1 MTGRAAIVREAN
13 LVEIE
18 EIPVP
23 GPLGPHD
30 VLVETEFTFISAGT
44 ELANFTGLDPGVHV
58 PGSWNHY
65 PARPGYSN
73 CGRVV
78 ELGSAVDTLAVGDRV
93 FSQHK
98 HVSHHVLPVNDPDTI
113 AVPVPDAVP
122 SDLAAAVRMGMVAIT
137 APQVADI
144 HVNDWVVVF
153 GLGLVGNLAAQL
165 FAVDGAR
172 VIGVD
177 PVPARRELARRVG
190 IQRVIGEDM
199 AEIVSQVRDIT
210 GGGAQT
216 VVEAV
221 GHAGVAATAIQTAAP
236 YGELILL
243 GSPRA
248 PVTADLNEFLQP
260 VHRTWVTIKG
270 ALEHRV
276 PINPASRGHP
286 LSIAGN
292 ARTVLDLV
300 SSGRLQLAQLI
311 SHRLPAS
318 EIAAAYDGLLN
329 QPEHYWGVALDWR
342 SA

>member
-1 MTGRAAIVREAN
+1 MTGRAAIVRKAN

-18 EIPVP
+18 EIETP
-23 GPLGPHD
+23 GPVGPNE
-30 VLVETEFTFISAGT
+30 VLVETECTFISAGT

-58 PGSWNHY
+58 PGSWNHF
-65 PARPGYSN
+65 PARPGYAN
-73 CGRVV
+73 CGRVIEIGAEV
-78 ELGSAVDTLAVGDRV
+78 ESLAVGDRV
-93 FSQHK
+93 FTQHK
-98 HVSHHVLPVNDPDTI
+98 HVSHHLVAVDDPDTI
-113 AVPVPDAVP
+113 VVPVPADVP

-137 APQVADI
+137 APQVADNHI
-144 HVNDWVVVF
+144 NDWVVVF

-165 FAVDGAR
+165 FALDGAR

-177 PVPARRELARRVG
+177 PVFSRRQLAQRVG

-199 AEIVSQVRDIT
+199 STIVDQVRDIT

-221 GHAGVAATAIQTAAP
+221 GHAGVAETAIHTAAP

-270 ALEHRV
+270 ALEHRL
-276 PINPASRGHP
+276 PINPTTRGHP

-292 ARTVLDLV
+292 AQTVLDLV
-300 SSGRLQLAQLI
+300 SSGRLQLSQLI
-311 SHRLPAS
+311 SHRLPAGQ
-318 EIAAAYDGLLN
+318 IAAAYHGLLN
-329 QPEHYWGVALDWR
+329 QPDEYWGVALDWR
-342 SA
+342 

>member
-1 MTGRAAIVREAN
+1 MTGRAAVVPEAN
-13 LVEIE
+13 VVQIE
-18 EIPVP
+18 EIPIP
-23 GPLGPHD
+23 GPVGPNEI
-30 VLVETEFTFISAGT
+30 LVQTECTFISTGT

-58 PGSWNHY
+58 AGSWNHF
-65 PARPGYSN
+65 PARPGYAN
-73 CGRVV
+73 CGRVA
-78 ELGSAVDTLAVGDRV
+78 ELGSEVENLAVGDRV
-93 FSQHK
+93 FSQRQ
-98 HVSHHVLPVNDPDTI
+98 HVSHHVLPVDDPNTI
-113 AVPVPDAVP
+113 AVSVPANVP

-144 HVNDWVVVF
+144 QVNDWVVVF

-165 FAVDGAR
+165 FALDGAR

-177 PVPARRELARRVG
+177 PVPARRKLAQRVG
-190 IQRVIGEDM
+190 IPRVIGEDM
-199 AEIVSQVRDIT
+199 STVVEQLRDTT

-221 GHAGVAATAIQTAAP
+221 GHAGVAETAIHAAAP

-260 VHRTWVTIKG
+260 VHRSWVTIKG

-276 PINPASRGHP
+276 PINPTTRGHP

-300 SSGRLQLAQLI
+300 SSGRLQLAALI

-318 EIAAAYDGLLN
+318 QIAVAYDGLLN
-329 QPEHYWGVALDWR
+329 QPETFWGVALDWR
-342 SA
+342 TS

>member
-1 MTGRAAIVREAN
+1 
-13 LVEIE
+13 
-18 EIPVP
+18 
-23 GPLGPHD
+23 
-30 VLVETEFTFISAGT
+30 
-44 ELANFTGLDPGVHV
+44 
-58 PGSWNHY
+58 
-65 PARPGYSN
+65 
-73 CGRVV
+73 
-78 ELGSAVDTLAVGDRV
+78 
-93 FSQHK
+93 
-98 HVSHHVLPVNDPDTI
+98 
-113 AVPVPDAVP
+113 
-122 SDLAAAVRMGMVAIT
+122 MGMVAIT

-165 FAVDGAR
+165 FAIDGAR

>member
-1 MTGRAAIVREAN
+1 MTGRAAVVREAN

-18 EIPVP
+18 EIEIP
-23 GPLGPHD
+23 GPVGPSE
-30 VLVETEFTFISAGT
+30 VLVETEYTFISAGT

-58 PGSWNHY
+58 PGSWNHF
-65 PARPGYSN
+65 PARPGYAN
-73 CGRVV
+73 CGRVI
-78 ELGSAVDTLAVGDRV
+78 ELGTDVESLAIGDRV
-93 FSQHK
+93 FTQHK
-98 HVSHHVLPVNDPDTI
+98 HVSHHVVPLNDPNTI
-113 AVPVPDAVP
+113 AVPVPADVP

-137 APQVADI
+137 APQIADN
-144 HVNDWVVVF
+144 HLNDWVVVF

-165 FAVDGAR
+165 FQLDGAR

-177 PVPARRELARRVG
+177 PVPARRELAHRVG
-190 IQRVIGEDM
+190 IQRVIGDDM
-199 AEIVSQVRDIT
+199 STIVDQVREIT

-221 GHAGVAATAIQTAAP
+221 GHAGVAETAIHAAAP

-260 VHRTWVTIKG
+260 VHKTWVTIKG
-270 ALEHRV
+270 ALEHRL
-276 PINPASRGHP
+276 PINPTTRGHP

-292 ARTVLDLV
+292 ARTILDLV

-318 EIAAAYDGLLN
+318 QIAAAYHGLLN
-329 QPEHYWGVALDWR
+329 QPDEYWGVALDWR
-342 SA
+342 

>member
-1 MTGRAAIVREAN
+1 MTARAAVVREAN
-13 LVEIE
+13 VVEIE
-18 EIPVP
+18 EIEIP
-23 GPLGPHD
+23 GPVGPNE
-30 VLVETEFTFISAGT
+30 VLVATEFTFISAGT

-58 PGSWNHY
+58 PGSWNHF
-65 PARPGYSN
+65 PARPGYAN

-78 ELGSAVDTLAVGDRV
+78 ELGSAVDSLAVGDRV
-93 FSQHK
+93 FTQHK
-98 HVSHHVLPVNDPDTI
+98 HVSHHLVPVDAPNTI
-113 AVPVPDAVP
+113 VVPVPEDVP
-122 SDLAAAVRMGMVAIT
+122 GDLAAAVRMGMVAIT
-137 APQVADI
+137 APQVADN
-144 HVNDWVVVF
+144 HVNDWVAVF

-165 FAVDGAR
+165 FALDGAR

-177 PVPARRELARRVG
+177 PVLARRRLAQRVG
-190 IQRVIGEDM
+190 IENVIGDDM
-199 AEIVSQVRDIT
+199 TDIARQVHDIT
-210 GGGAQT
+210 GGGAHT

-221 GHAGVAATAIQTAAP
+221 GHAGVAATAIHAAAP

-260 VHRTWVTIKG
+260 VHKTWVTIKG

-276 PINPASRGHP
+276 PINPARGHP

-300 SSGRLQLAQLI
+300 ASGRLRLAELI

-318 EIAAAYDGLLN
+318 RIAAAYDGLLN
-329 QPEHYWGVALDWR
+329 QPDEYWGVALDWR
-342 SA
+342 

>member
-1 MTGRAAIVREAN
+1 MTGRAAVVPKAN
-13 LVEIE
+13 VVHLE
-18 EIPVP
+18 EIAIP
-23 GPLGPHD
+23 GPVGPNE
-30 VLVETEFTFISAGT
+30 VLVQTEATFISAGT

-58 PGSWNHY
+58 PGSWNQF
-65 PARPGYSN
+65 PARPGYAN
-73 CGRVV
+73 CGRVI
-78 ELGSAVDTLAVGDRV
+78 ELGSNVESLAVGDRV
-93 FSQHK
+93 FTQHK
-98 HVSHHVLPVNDPDTI
+98 HVSHHLVAMDDPNTI
-113 AVPVPDAVP
+113 VVPVPEDVP

-137 APQVADI
+137 APQVADN

-165 FAVDGAR
+165 FQVDGAR

-177 PVPARRELARRVG
+177 PVAARRRLAQRVG

-199 AEIVSQVRDIT
+199 TDIAKQVRDIT

-221 GHAGVAATAIQTAAP
+221 GHAGVAQTAIHAAAP

-248 PVTADLNEFLQP
+248 PVTTDLNDFLQP
-260 VHRTWVTIKG
+260 VHKSWITIKG

-276 PINPASRGHP
+276 PVNPARGNP

-292 ARTVLDLV
+292 ARTILNLV
-300 SSGRLQLAQLI
+300 SSGRLRLDELI
-311 SHRLPAS
+311 SHRLPAD
-318 EIAAAYDGLLN
+318 EIAAAYHGLLN
-329 QPEHYWGVALDWR
+329 QPNEYWGVALDWR
-342 SA
+342 

>member
-18 EIPVP
+18 EIEIP
-23 GPLGPHD
+23 GPIGPNE
-30 VLVETEFTFISAGT
+30 VLVETECTFISAGT

-58 PGSWNHY
+58 PGSWNHF
-65 PARPGYSN
+65 PARPGYAN
-73 CGRVV
+73 CGRVI
-78 ELGSAVDTLAVGDRV
+78 ELGSAVESLAVGDRV
-93 FSQHK
+93 FTQHK
-98 HVSHHVLPVNDPDTI
+98 HVSHHLVAVDDPDTI
-113 AVPVPDAVP
+113 AVPVPADVP

-137 APQVADI
+137 APQVADN
-144 HVNDWVVVF
+144 HLNDWVVVF

-165 FAVDGAR
+165 FQLDGAR

-177 PVPARRELARRVG
+177 PVSTRRQLAQRVG

-199 AEIVSQVRDIT
+199 STIVDQVRDVT

-221 GHAGVAATAIQTAAP
+221 GHAGVAETAIHTAAP

-270 ALEHRV
+270 ALEHRL
-276 PINPASRGHP
+276 PINPTTRGHP
-286 LSIAGN
+286 LSISGN
-292 ARTVLDLV
+292 ARTILDLV
-300 SSGRLQLAQLI
+300 SSGRLHLAQLI

-318 EIAAAYDGLLN
+318 QIAAAYDGLLN
-329 QPEHYWGVALDWR
+329 QPDEYWGVALDWR
-342 SA
+342 

>member
-18 EIPVP
+18 EIEIP
-23 GPLGPHD
+23 GPIGPSE
-30 VLVETEFTFISAGT
+30 VLVQTECTFISAGT

-58 PGSWNHY
+58 PGSWNHF
-65 PARPGYSN
+65 PARPGYANS
-73 CGRVV
+73 GRVI
-78 ELGSAVDTLAVGDRV
+78 ELGSAVESLAVGDRV
-93 FSQHK
+93 FTQHK
-98 HVSHHVLPVNDPDTI
+98 HVSHHLVAVDDPDTI
-113 AVPVPDAVP
+113 AVPVPADVP

-137 APQVADI
+137 APQVADN
-144 HVNDWVVVF
+144 HLNDWVVVF

-165 FAVDGAR
+165 FALDGAR

-177 PVPARRELARRVG
+177 PVSTRRQLAQRVG
-190 IQRVIGEDM
+190 IQRVIGEEM
-199 AEIVSQVRDIT
+199 SSIVDQVRDIT

-221 GHAGVAATAIQTAAP
+221 GHAGVAATAIHSAAP

-276 PINPASRGHP
+276 PINPARGHP

-292 ARTVLDLV
+292 AQTVLDLV

-311 SHRLPAS
+311 SHRLPAGQ
-318 EIAAAYDGLLN
+318 IAVAYHGLLN
-329 QPEHYWGVALDWR
+329 QPDEYWGVALDWR
-342 SA
+342 

>member
-1 MTGRAAIVREAN
+1 MTGRAAVVPEAN
-13 LVEIE
+13 VVHIE
-18 EIPVP
+18 EIPIP
-23 GPLGPHD
+23 GPVGPNE
-30 VLVETEFTFISAGT
+30 VLVQTECTFISTGT

-58 PGSWNHY
+58 PGSWNHF
-65 PARPGYSN
+65 PARPGYAN

-78 ELGSAVDTLAVGDRV
+78 ELGSAVDSLAVGDRV
-93 FSQHK
+93 FTQRK
-98 HVSHHVLPVNDPDTI
+98 HVSHHLVDVNDPDTI
-113 AVPVPDAVP
+113 VVPVPENVP
-122 SDLAAAVRMGMVAIT
+122 SDLAAAVRMGMVALT
-137 APQVADI
+137 APQVADN

-153 GLGLVGNLAAQL
+153 GLGLVGNMAAQL
-165 FAVDGAR
+165 FQLDGAR

-199 AEIVSQVRDIT
+199 STIVDQLRDLT

-221 GHAGVAATAIQTAAP
+221 GHAGVAETAIHAAAP

-260 VHRTWVTIKG
+260 VHKSWVTIKG
-270 ALEHRV
+270 ALEHRL
-276 PINPASRGHP
+276 PINPTTRGHP

-292 ARTVLDLV
+292 ARTILDLV
-300 SSGRLQLAQLI
+300 SSGRLQLAELI
-311 SHRLPAS
+311 SHRFPAS
-318 EIAAAYDGLLN
+318 QIAAAYDGLLN
-329 QPEHYWGVALDWR
+329 QPDHYWGVALDWR
-342 SA
+342 

>member
-18 EIPVP
+18 EIEIP
-23 GPLGPHD
+23 GPLGPNE
-30 VLVETEFTFISAGT
+30 VLVQTECTFISAGT

-58 PGSWNHY
+58 PGSWNRF
-65 PARPGYSN
+65 PARPGYAN
-73 CGRVV
+73 CGRVI
-78 ELGSAVDTLAVGDRV
+78 ELGSEVETLALGDRV
-93 FSQHK
+93 FTQHK
-98 HVSHHVLPVNDPDTI
+98 HVSHHLVAVDDPNTI
-113 AVPVPDAVP
+113 AVPVPADVP

-137 APQVADI
+137 APQVADN
-144 HVNDWVVVF
+144 HLNDWVVVF

-165 FAVDGAR
+165 FQFDGAR

-177 PVPARRELARRVG
+177 PVPARRELAQRVG
-190 IQRVIGEDM
+190 IQRIIGNDM
-199 AEIVSQVRDIT
+199 STIVDQVREIT

-221 GHAGVAATAIQTAAP
+221 GHAGVAATAIHAVAP

-260 VHRTWVTIKG
+260 VHKTWVTIKG
-270 ALEHRV
+270 ALEHRLPV
-276 PINPASRGHP
+276 NPTARGHP

-292 ARTVLDLV
+292 ARTILDLV
-300 SSGRLQLAQLI
+300 SAGRLQLAELI
-311 SHRLPAS
+311 SHCLPAS
-318 EIAAAYDGLLN
+318 QIAAAYDGLLN
-329 QPEHYWGVALDWR
+329 QPEEFWGVALDWR
-342 SA
+342 

>member
-1 MTGRAAIVREAN
+1 MTGRAAVVREAN

-18 EIPVP
+18 EIDIP
-23 GPLGPHD
+23 GPVGPNE
-30 VLVETEFTFISAGT
+30 VLVQTDCTFISAGT
-44 ELANFTGLDPGVHV
+44 ELANFIGLDPGVHV
-58 PGSWNHY
+58 PGSWNQF
-65 PARPGYSN
+65 PARPGYAN
-73 CGRVV
+73 CGRVI
-78 ELGSAVDTLAVGDRV
+78 ELGSAVDSLALGDRV
-93 FSQHK
+93 FTQRK
-98 HVSHHVLPVNDPDTI
+98 HVSHHIVSVDDPDTVV
-113 AVPVPDAVP
+113 VPVPEDVP

-137 APQVADI
+137 APQVADH

-165 FAVDGAR
+165 FQLDGAR

-177 PVPARRELARRVG
+177 PEPARRQLAQRVG
-190 IQRVIGEDM
+190 IQRIIGDDM
-199 AEIVSQVRDIT
+199 STVVEQVREIT

-221 GHAGVAATAIQTAAP
+221 GHAGVAETAIKTAAP

-260 VHRTWVTIKG
+260 VHKTWVTIKG

-276 PINPASRGHP
+276 PINPARGHP

-292 ARTVLDLV
+292 ARTILDLV
-300 SSGRLQLAQLI
+300 SSGRLQLAELI
-311 SHRLPAS
+311 SHRMPAS

-329 QPEHYWGVALDWR
+329 QPDRFWGVALDWR
-342 SA
+342 

>member
-1 MTGRAAIVREAN
+1 MTGRAAVVPEAN
-13 LVEIE
+13 VVHLEDI
-18 EIPVP
+18 EIP
-23 GPLGPHD
+23 GPVGPNE
-30 VLVETEFTFISAGT
+30 VLVQTECTFISAGT
-44 ELANFTGLDPGVHV
+44 ELANFTGLDPGVNV
-58 PGSWNHY
+58 PGSWNHF
-65 PARPGYSN
+65 PARPGYAN
-73 CGRVV
+73 CGRVI
-78 ELGSAVDTLAVGDRV
+78 ELGSDVESLTVGDRV
-93 FSQHK
+93 FTQRK
-98 HVSHHVLPVNDPDTI
+98 HVSHHLVPVDDPNTI
-113 AVPVPDAVP
+113 VVPVPEDVP

-137 APQVADI
+137 APQVADN

-165 FAVDGAR
+165 FQLDGAR

-177 PVPARRELARRVG
+177 PVLARRQLAHRVG

-199 AEIVSQVRDIT
+199 STIVDQLRDLT

-221 GHAGVAATAIQTAAP
+221 GHAGVAQTAIHAAAP

-248 PVTADLNEFLQP
+248 PVTADLNDFLQP
-260 VHRTWVTIKG
+260 VHKSWVTIKG

-276 PINPASRGHP
+276 PVNPARGHP

-292 ARTVLDLV
+292 ARTILNLV
-300 SSGRLQLAQLI
+300 AYGRLRLAELI

-318 EIAAAYDGLLN
+318 RIAAAYDGLLN
-329 QPEHYWGVALDWR
+329 QPNEYWGVALDWR
-342 SA
+342 

>member
-1 MTGRAAIVREAN
+1 MTSRAAVVPAAN
-13 LVEIE
+13 VVHIE
-18 EIPVP
+18 EIEVP
-23 GPLGPHD
+23 GPVGPNE
-30 VLVETEFTFISAGT
+30 VLVQTECTFISAGT

-58 PGSWNHY
+58 PGSWNHF
-65 PARPGYSN
+65 PARPGYAN
-73 CGRVV
+73 CGRVI
-78 ELGSAVDTLAVGDRV
+78 ELGSAVESLAVGDRV
-93 FSQHK
+93 FTQRK
-98 HVSHHVLPVNDPDTI
+98 HVSHHLVPVNDPNTI
-113 AVPVPDAVP
+113 VVPVPQDVP

-165 FAVDGAR
+165 FQLDGAR

-177 PVPARRELARRVG
+177 PVPARRRLAHRVG
-190 IQRVIGEDM
+190 IQRVIGQDM
-199 AEIVSQVRDIT
+199 STIVEQLRDLT

-221 GHAGVAATAIQTAAP
+221 GHAGVAQTAVHAAAP

-260 VHRTWVTIKG
+260 VHKSWVTIKG

-276 PINPASRGHP
+276 PINPARGHP

-292 ARTVLDLV
+292 ARTILNLV
-300 SSGRLQLAQLI
+300 SSGRLRLAELI

-318 EIAAAYDGLLN
+318 QIAAAYHGLLN
-329 QPEHYWGVALDWR
+329 QPNEYWGVALDWR
-342 SA
+342 

>member
-23 GPLGPHD
+23 GPPGPRD

-65 PARPGYSN
+65 PARPGYAN
-73 CGRVV
+73 CGRVA

-93 FSQHK
+93 FSQQK
-98 HVSHHVLPVNDPDTI
+98 HASHHLLPVNDPDKI
-113 AVPVPDAVP
+113 AVLVPDAVP
-122 SDLAAAVRMGMVAIT
+122 SDLAAAASMGMVAIT

-165 FAVDGAR
+165 FALDGAR

-177 PVPARRELARRVG
+177 PLPARRELARQVG
-190 IQRVIGEDM
+190 IERVIGEDM
-199 AEIVSQVRDIT
+199 SEIASQVRDIT

-221 GHAGVAATAIQTAAP
+221 GNAGVAATAIHAAAP
-236 YGELILL
+236 YGEIILL

-260 VHRTWVTIKG
+260 VHSKWVTIKG

-276 PINPASRGHP
+276 PINPTTRGHP

-292 ARTVLDLV
+292 ARTILDLV
-300 SSGRLQLAQLI
+300 SSGRLHLADLI
-311 SHRLPAS
+311 SHRLPAGD
-318 EIAAAYDGLLN
+318 IAVAYDGLLN
-329 QPEHYWGVALDWR
+329 QPERFWGVALDWR
-342 SA
+342 TS

>member
-1 MTGRAAIVREAN
+1 
-13 LVEIE
+13 
-18 EIPVP
+18 
-23 GPLGPHD
+23 
-30 VLVETEFTFISAGT
+30 
-44 ELANFTGLDPGVHV
+44 
-58 PGSWNHY
+58 
-65 PARPGYSN
+65 
-73 CGRVV
+73 
-78 ELGSAVDTLAVGDRV
+78 
-93 FSQHK
+93 
-98 HVSHHVLPVNDPDTI
+98 
-113 AVPVPDAVP
+113 
-122 SDLAAAVRMGMVAIT
+122 MGMVAIT

-144 HVNDWVVVF
+144 RVNDWVVVF

-165 FAVDGAR
+165 FAIDGAR

-190 IQRVIGEDM
+190 IQRVIGDDM
-199 AEIVSQVRDIT
+199 SEIVSKVRDIT

-276 PINPASRGHP
+276 PINPTTRGHP

-318 EIAAAYDGLLN
+318 QIAAAYDGLLN

-342 SA
+342 TD

>member
-18 EIPVP
+18 EIEVP
-23 GPLGPHD
+23 GPVGSNE
-30 VLVETEFTFISAGT
+30 VLVETEFTFVSAGT
-44 ELANFTGLDPGVHV
+44 ELANFTGLDPGVNI
-58 PGSWNHY
+58 PGSWNHF
-65 PARPGYSN
+65 PARPGYAN
-73 CGRVV
+73 CGRVI
-78 ELGSAVDTLAVGDRV
+78 ELGSNVDTLSVGDRV
-93 FSQHK
+93 FTQHK
-98 HVSHHVLPVNDPDTI
+98 HVSHHL
-113 AVPVPDAVP
+113 VPVDDPNTIVVLVPEGVP

-137 APQVADI
+137 APQVADN
-144 HVNDWVVVF
+144 HVNVWVVVF

-165 FAVDGAR
+165 FALDGAR

-177 PVPARRELARRVG
+177 PVPARRKLARRVG
-190 IQRVIGEDM
+190 IQRVIGDDM
-199 AEIVSQVRDIT
+199 SNIVDQVRDIT

-216 VVEAV
+216 VVDAV
-221 GHAGVAATAIQTAAP
+221 GHAGVAATAIHAAAP

-248 PVTADLNEFLQP
+248 SVTADLNDFLQP

-276 PINPASRGHP
+276 PVNPARGLP

-292 ARTVLDLV
+292 ARTILDLV
-300 SSGRLQLAQLI
+300 SSGRLQLAELI

-318 EIAAAYDGLLN
+318 QIAVAYDGLLN
-329 QPEHYWGVALDWR
+329 QTDEYWGVALDWR
-342 SA
+342 

>member
-23 GPLGPHD
+23 GPPGPRD

-65 PARPGYSN
+65 PARPGYAN
-73 CGRVV
+73 CGRVA

-93 FSQHK
+93 FSQQK
-98 HVSHHVLPVNDPDTI
+98 HASHHLLPVNDPDKI
-113 AVPVPDAVP
+113 AVLVPDAVP
-122 SDLAAAVRMGMVAIT
+122 SELAAAARMGMVAIT

-165 FAVDGAR
+165 FALDGAR

-177 PVPARRELARRVG
+177 PLPARRELARQVG
-190 IQRVIGEDM
+190 IERVIGEDM
-199 AEIVSQVRDIT
+199 SEIASQVRDIT

-221 GHAGVAATAIQTAAP
+221 GNAGVAATAIHAAAP
-236 YGELILL
+236 YGEIILL

-260 VHRTWVTIKG
+260 VHSKWVTIKG

-276 PINPASRGHP
+276 PINPTTRGHP

-292 ARTVLDLV
+292 ARTILDLV
-300 SSGRLQLAQLI
+300 SSGRLHLADLI
-311 SHRLPAS
+311 SHRLPAGD
-318 EIAAAYDGLLN
+318 IAVAYDGLLN
-329 QPEHYWGVALDWR
+329 QPERFWGVALDWR
-342 SA
+342 TS

>member
-18 EIPVP
+18 EIDIP
-23 GPLGPHD
+23 GPVGPNE
-30 VLVETEFTFISAGT
+30 VLVQTECTFISAGT

-58 PGSWNHY
+58 PGSWNQF
-65 PARPGYSN
+65 PARPGYAN
-73 CGRVV
+73 CGRVI
-78 ELGSAVDTLAVGDRV
+78 ELGSAVDSLTLGDRV
-93 FSQHK
+93 FTQRK
-98 HVSHHVLPVNDPDTI
+98 HVSHHIVSVDDPDTI
-113 AVPVPDAVP
+113 VVLVPQDVP

-137 APQVADI
+137 APQVADH

-165 FAVDGAR
+165 FQLDGAR

-177 PVPARRELARRVG
+177 PEHARRQLAQRVG
-190 IQRVIGEDM
+190 IQRIIGDDM
-199 AEIVSQVRDIT
+199 STVVEQVREIT

-221 GHAGVAATAIQTAAP
+221 GHAGVAETAIKTAAP

-260 VHRTWVTIKG
+260 VHKTWVTIKG

-276 PINPASRGHP
+276 PINPAHGHP

-292 ARTVLDLV
+292 ARTILDLV
-300 SSGRLQLAQLI
+300 ASRRLRLRELI
-311 SHRLPAS
+311 SHSLPAS
-318 EIAAAYDGLLN
+318 QIAAAYDGLLN
-329 QPEHYWGVALDWR
+329 RPDEFWGVALDWR
-342 SA
+342 

>member
-18 EIPVP
+18 EIEIP
-23 GPLGPHD
+23 GLVGPNE
-30 VLVETEFTFISAGT
+30 VLVQTECTFISTGT

-58 PGSWNHY
+58 PGSWNHF
-65 PARPGYSN
+65 PARPGYAN
-73 CGRVV
+73 CGRVI
-78 ELGSAVDTLAVGDRV
+78 ELGTDVESLAIGDRV
-93 FSQHK
+93 FTQHK
-98 HVSHHVLPVNDPDTI
+98 HVSHHVVPLNDPNTI
-113 AVPVPDAVP
+113 AVPVPADVP

-137 APQVADI
+137 APQIADN
-144 HVNDWVVVF
+144 HLNDWVVVF

-165 FAVDGAR
+165 FQLDGAR

-177 PVPARRELARRVG
+177 PVPARRELAHRVG
-190 IQRVIGEDM
+190 IQRVIGDDM
-199 AEIVSQVRDIT
+199 SSIVEQLRDLT
-210 GGGAQT
+210 AGGAQT

-221 GHAGVAATAIQTAAP
+221 GHAGVAATAIHAAAP

-260 VHRTWVTIKG
+260 VHKSWVTIKG
-270 ALEHRV
+270 ALEHRL
-276 PINPASRGHP
+276 PINPTTRGHP

-292 ARTVLDLV
+292 ARTILDLV

-318 EIAAAYDGLLN
+318 QIAAAYHGLLN
-329 QPEHYWGVALDWR
+329 QPDEYWGVALDWR
-342 SA
+342 

>member
-18 EIPVP
+18 EIEVP
-23 GPLGPHD
+23 GPVGPNQ
-30 VLVETEFTFISAGT
+30 VLVQTECTFISAGT

-58 PGSWNHY
+58 PGSWNHF
-65 PARPGYSN
+65 PARPGYAN
-73 CGRVV
+73 CGRVI

-93 FSQHK
+93 FTQHK
-98 HVSHHVLPVNDPDTI
+98 HVSHHLVPVDDPDTI
-113 AVPVPDAVP
+113 AVPVPADVP

-137 APQVADI
+137 AAQVADN

-165 FAVDGAR
+165 FALDGAR

-177 PVPARRELARRVG
+177 PVATRRELARRVG
-190 IQRVIGEDM
+190 IQRVIGNDM
-199 AEIVSQVRDIT
+199 TDIASQVREIT

-216 VVEAV
+216 IVEAV
-221 GHAGVAATAIQTAAP
+221 GHAGVAATAIHAAAP

-270 ALEHRV
+270 ALEHRL
-276 PINPASRGHP
+276 PINPTTRGHP
-286 LSIAGN
+286 LSISGN
-292 ARTVLDLV
+292 ARTILDLV
-300 SSGRLQLAQLI
+300 SAGRLQLADLI

-318 EIAAAYDGLLN
+318 QIAAAYHGLLN
-329 QPEHYWGVALDWR
+329 QPDEYWGVALDWR
-342 SA
+342 